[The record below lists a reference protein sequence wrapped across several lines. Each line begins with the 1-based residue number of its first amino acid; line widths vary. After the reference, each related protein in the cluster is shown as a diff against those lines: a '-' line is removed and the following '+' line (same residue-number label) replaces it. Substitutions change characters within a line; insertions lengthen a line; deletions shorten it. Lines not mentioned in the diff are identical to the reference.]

1 MADSET
7 TRVLFRKSRDGQITA
22 VFPDVRESPRAQLFA
37 CYAHVGQHG
46 TCDEAWVREDTRPA
60 KPAEYDNLKR
70 ELEREPYG
78 YELVVMARIDG
89 SCFE

>member
-1 MADSET
+1 M
-7 TRVLFRKSRDGQITA
+7 SRILVVD
-22 VFPDVRESPRAQLFA
+22 
-37 CYAHVGQHG
+37 
-46 TCDEAWVREDTRPA
+46 DEPA
-60 KPAEYDNLKR
+60 ILRGVADNLKR